1 MVKTKEQRYSQNKM
15 NLLGR
20 FGSHSQLFIMGACV
34 GFLALVG
41 LVDFLSGFEMF
52 FSVFYL
58 LAVGAGTWFVGRAFG
73 LFMSVLSAAA
83 WIAGD
88 LAAGARYSHS
98 FIPIWNTGILLA
110 FYFVVVWLL
119 VYLRAL
125 Q

>member
-1 MVKTKEQRYSQNKM
+1 M
-15 NLLGR
+15 NLIER
-20 FGSHSQLFIMGACV
+20 FERRSRLFIMGACL

-52 FSVFYL
+52 FSVIYL
-58 LAVGAGTWFVGRAFG
+58 LAVGVGTWFGGRGFG

-83 WIAGD
+83 WIGGD

-98 FIPIWNTGILLA
+98 FIPIWNTAILLA
-110 FYFVVVWLL
+110 FYFIVVWLL

-125 Q
+125 QKDLENRV